1 MMQYIIMCGGQYD
14 AWEVPRQ
21 LTKINDEPI
30 VMRTIR
36 LLRAAGVTDIAISSN
51 DERFEAC
58 GVPILR
64 HENRFAVHEKDVE
77 GTWADA
83 FYPTDAPACY
93 VFGDVIFSPEAIQ
106 TIVNTQT
113 DSIQFFASAPPFDP
127 RYFKP
132 WAEPFAFKVVDQ
144 QAFRAAIEFVRQN
157 SRATFFDRLPIS
169 WELWQVIRHK
179 PFNEIDYESYIA
191 INDYT
196 CDIDFPEDIE
206 RIREA
211 LNGNNDPCMPISNV
225 VCQ

>member
-1 MMQYIIMCGGQYD
+1 MQYIIMCGGQYD
-14 AWEVPRQ
+14 VWEIPRQ
-21 LTKINDEPI
+21 LIEINGEPI

-36 LLRAAGVTDIAISSN
+36 LLRAIGVTDIAISSN

-58 GVPILR
+58 GVPVLR
-64 HENRFAVHEKDVE
+64 HENKFAVHENDVE
-77 GTWADA
+77 GAWADA
-83 FYPTDAPACY
+83 FYPTEAPVCY
-93 VFGDVIFSPEAIQ
+93 VFGDVVFSPEAIQ

-132 WAEPFAFKVVDQ
+132 WAEPFAFKVADQ
-144 QAFRAAIEFVRQN
+144 KVFREAVEFLKKN
-157 SRATFFDRLPIS
+157 KDAPFFDRSPIS

-179 PFNEIDYESYIA
+179 PYNEIDHTSYVV

-196 CDIDFPEDIE
+196 CDIDNPEDVKQIE
-206 RIREA
+206 EV
-211 LNGNNDPCMPISNV
+211 LNGDNDSCLSIKDV

>member
-1 MMQYIIMCGGQYD
+1 MQYIIMCGGQYD
-14 AWEVPRQ
+14 AWKIPRQ

-36 LLRAAGVTDIAISSN
+36 LLRSAGAEDIAISSN
-51 DERFEAC
+51 DDRFEAC
-58 GVPILR
+58 GVPLLR
-64 HENRFAVHEKDVE
+64 HDNGFVVHQDDVE

-83 FYPTDAPACY
+83 FYPSDDPVCY
-93 VFGDVIFSPEAIQ
+93 IFGDVVFSPEAIR

-144 QAFRAAIEFVRQN
+144 KVFREAVEFTRRNNRAA
-157 SRATFFDRLPIS
+157 FFDRLPIS

-179 PFNEIDYESYIA
+179 PYNEIDYTSYVV

-196 CDIDFPEDIE
+196 CDIDNPEDVKQIE
-206 RIREA
+206 EA
-211 LNGNNDPCMPISNV
+211 LNGDNDSCLSIKDV

>member
-1 MMQYIIMCGGQYD
+1 MCGGQYD
-14 AWEVPRQ
+14 IWETPRQ
-21 LTKINDEPI
+21 LIKINGEPI

-36 LLRAAGVTDIAISSN
+36 LLRATGVTDIAISSN

-58 GVPILR
+58 GVPVLR
-64 HENRFAVHEKDVE
+64 HENKFVVHENDVE
-77 GTWADA
+77 GAWADA
-83 FYPTDAPACY
+83 FYPTNAPVCY
-93 VFGDVIFSPEAIQ
+93 VFGDVVFSPEAIR

-144 QAFRAAIEFVRQN
+144 KVFREAVEFTRRNNRAA
-157 SRATFFDRLPIS
+157 FFDRLPIS

-179 PFNEIDYESYIA
+179 PYNEIDHTSYA
-191 INDYT
+191 VINDYT
-196 CDIDFPEDIE
+196 CDIDNPEDVKHIE
-206 RIREA
+206 EA
-211 LNGNNDPCMPISNV
+211 LNGDNDSRLSVKDV

>member
-1 MMQYIIMCGGQYD
+1 MMQYIIMCGGKYD
-14 AWEVPRQ
+14 AWGTPRQ
-21 LTKINDEPI
+21 LIEINGEPI

-36 LLRAAGVTDIAISSN
+36 LLRNAGAENIAISSN
-51 DERFEAC
+51 DDRFEAC
-58 GVPILR
+58 GVPLLR
-64 HENRFAVHEKDVE
+64 HDNGFVVHQDDVE

-83 FYPTDAPACY
+83 FYPSDDPVCY
-93 VFGDVIFSPEAIQ
+93 IFGDVVFSPEAIR

-127 RYFKP
+127 KYFKP

-144 QAFRAAIEFVRQN
+144 QAFKEAVEFVRQN
-157 SRATFFDRLPIS
+157 SRAAFFDRLPIS

-179 PFNEIDYESYIA
+179 PFNEIDHTSYIA

-211 LNGNNDPCMPISNV
+211 LNGNNDPCMPVSDV
-225 VCQ
+225 VCE